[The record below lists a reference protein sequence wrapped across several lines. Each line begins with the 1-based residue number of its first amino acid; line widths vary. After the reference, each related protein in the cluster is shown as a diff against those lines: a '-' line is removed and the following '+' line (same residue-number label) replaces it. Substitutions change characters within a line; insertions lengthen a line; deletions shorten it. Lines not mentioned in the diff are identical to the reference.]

1 MNVWKTKDNVRA
13 SMKTM
18 YNRVGCAKSKWIKEG
33 NMRNPSNFSCTRSRA
48 AADGGTAK
56 SRGTKGDQ
64 SLLNSREWL
73 QRKHCL
79 ERRGLDMD
87 WTSNA
92 QGSFVLIHVD
102 FVWFCSELT
111 NY

>member
-1 MNVWKTKDNVRA
+1 MNVWKTKDKVRT
-13 SMKTM
+13 SMKTK
-18 YNRVGCAKSKWIKEG
+18 YDRIGCAKSEWIRKAICVTPRIFPVRGHGPLRTVE
-33 NMRNPSNFSCTRSRA
+33 
-48 AADGGTAK
+48 TAK
-56 SRGTKGDQ
+56 FRGTKGDH

-92 QGSFVLIHVD
+92 QGSFVLIHVNIL
-102 FVWFCSELT
+102 FGSVL
-111 NY
+111 N